1 MVQDQV
7 PQDLFVNDHQPFSK
21 CQVKIEKSLI
31 SSPLITFIQIIAF
44 SCFVGVFVV
53 VVFCFFFNYLL
64 QCDIPPCKQGEPCV
78 LSDLM
83 L

>member
-1 MVQDQV
+1 MVQSQV

-21 CQVKIEKSLI
+21 CQVQIEKSLI
-31 SSPLITFIQIIAF
+31 SSPLITSIQIIAF
-44 SCFVGVFVV
+44 SCFVGFFFVV
-53 VVFCFFFNYLL
+53 LGFFSYYLL
-64 QCDIPPCKQGEPCV
+64 QCDIPPCEQGEPCV